1 MPMDRSRRRGAAT
14 AVVVA
19 LAATVALAPVAA
31 GAQETRP
38 GACAAERHTAGAAS
52 AGSRGGGGRGRTPSP
67 ATGVAPL
74 AAGYWTR
81 GLLGGWGNAWKHG
94 VPGYGETESDIRFG
108 VFHPQL
114 GRFVTDRLELFG
126 EGTLFVYERPAP
138 ALSAGVAGLG
148 GRWHLRPDRRWT
160 PYVLGIAGLL
170 WTSLDVPE
178 IDRVFNFQLVYGVGV
193 RLVPPRGP
201 GLMVE
206 LRNHHISNAGTAGEN
221 LGVNAAVVMAGVQWV
236 LR

>member
-1 MPMDRSRRRGAAT
+1 M
-14 AVVVA
+14 
-19 LAATVALAPVAA
+19 
-31 GAQETRP
+31 
-38 GACAAERHTAGAAS
+38 
-52 AGSRGGGGRGRTPSP
+52 
-67 ATGVAPL
+67 

-148 GRWHLRPDRRWT
+148 GRWHLRSDRRWT

>member
-1 MPMDRSRRRGAAT
+1 MPNGLSQRWRTAT
-14 AVVVA
+14 AVIVLLA
-19 LAATVALAPVAA
+19 LSAVPAP
-31 GAQETRP
+31 AQER
-38 GACAAERHTAGAAS
+38 R
-52 AGSRGGGGRGRTPSP
+52 P
-67 ATGVAPL
+67 ATGPAPL

-148 GRWHLRPDRRWT
+148 GRWHLRSDRRWT

-221 LGVNAAVVMAGVQWV
+221 LGLNAATILAGVQWV

>member
-1 MPMDRSRRRGAAT
+1 MLL
-14 AVVVA
+14 A
-19 LAATVALAPVAA
+19 LLPVPP
-31 GAQETRP
+31 GAQEPSRV
-38 GACAAERHTAGAAS
+38 ACATESDAVSSASTGSGVSS
-52 AGSRGGGGRGRTPSP
+52 AGKGSEGGGGRTRRA
-67 ATGVAPL
+67 ATGPAPL

-148 GRWHLRPDRRWT
+148 GRWHLRSDRRWT